1 MDAEDFFELAPSGRA
16 RRIRRAAMAALKAYD
31 LPVARV
37 RLITNETN
45 GIFRIDAGD
54 GRRFVLRVGR
64 GGAIGHTPTEARSE
78 VEWLGALA
86 RETDLLVPAPVA
98 NRDGEAVTHVEVRGV
113 PHARDCVLF
122 DWVPGRQLD
131 DDLRPETMS
140 AYGALA
146 ARLHEHAATFRPS
159 PMFEIVRYDR
169 VFPFDQPV
177 VLFDPARTS
186 FVTDVQRDVFRA
198 GAEVLER
205 AIESLRGREP
215 ARVLHGDLHRW
226 NVLVDR
232 RSGDA
237 APAVAAIDFEDLC
250 WGWPVQD
257 LAIALYYL
265 HEEPT
270 YPEILAAFRAGY
282 EAVRPW
288 PDVTGAEIATFI
300 AGRAIV
306 LANDVELLEDPE
318 VRADGPTYMA
328 RFERRVRRLLER

>member
-1 MDAEDFFELAPSGRA
+1 MDGEDFFELTPAGRA
-16 RRIRRAAMAALKAYD
+16 RRVRRAAMAALEAYD

-45 GIFRIDAGD
+45 GIFRIDGTD
-54 GRRFVLRVGR
+54 GGRFVLRVGR
-64 GGAIGHTPTEARSE
+64 GGPIGHTPTEVRSE
-78 VEWLGALA
+78 TEWLGALA
-86 RETDLLVPAPVA
+86 RETDLRIPAPVS
-98 NRDGEAVTHVEVRGV
+98 NRDGEAVTRVEVRGV

-122 DWVPGRQLD
+122 DRLPGRQLD

-146 ARLHEHAATFRPS
+146 ARLHEHAAAFRPS
-159 PMFEIVRYDR
+159 PEFGVVHYDR
-169 VFPFDQPV
+169 VFLFDQPV

-186 FVTDVQRDVFRA
+186 FVTDAQRDVFHA
-198 GAEVLER
+198 GAEVVTR
-205 AIESLRGREP
+205 AIESLRAGEP

-232 RSGDA
+232 RPGGA
-237 APAVAAIDFEDLC
+237 GPALAAIDFEDLC

-270 YPEILAAFRAGY
+270 YPEILAAFRDGY
-282 EAVRPW
+282 ESVRPW
-288 PDVTGAEIATFI
+288 PDTTGDGIATFI

-306 LANDVELLEDPE
+306 MANDVELLEDPE
-318 VRADGPTYMA
+318 IRAEAPELMA

>member
-1 MDAEDFFELAPSGRA
+1 MDGEDFFELTAAGRA
-16 RRIRRAAMAALKAYD
+16 RRVRRAAMAALDAYD
-31 LPVARV
+31 LDVARV
-37 RLITNETN
+37 RLVTNETN
-45 GIFRIDAGD
+45 GIFRVDGTD

-64 GGAIGHTPTEARSE
+64 GGTIGHTPTEVRSE
-78 VEWLGALA
+78 TEWLGALA
-86 RETDLLVPAPVA
+86 RDTDLRVPAPVA
-98 NRDGEAVTHVEVRGV
+98 NRDGEAVTRVEVSGV
-113 PHARDCVLF
+113 PGARDCVLF
-122 DWVPGRQLD
+122 HWVPGRQLD
-131 DDLRPETMS
+131 DDLRPDTMA

-146 ARLHEHAATFRPS
+146 ASLHEHAATFRPS
-159 PMFEIVRYDR
+159 PEFGVVRYDR

-177 VLFDPARTS
+177 ILFDPTRTS
-186 FVTDVQRDVFRA
+186 FVTDAQRDVFRA
-198 GAEVLER
+198 GAEVVAR
-205 AIESLRGREP
+205 AIESLRAGEP

-232 RSGDA
+232 RSGGA

-282 EAVRPW
+282 ESVRPW

-318 VRADGPTYMA
+318 VRAEAPAYMA